1 MNYVQRF
8 FVYQVTRSFECLFF
22 LFLSD
27 GHVTVS
33 IIPRE
38 SEGRFRVFHM
48 GKYDV
53 REKGSI
59 KKGKKLSGF

>member
-8 FVYQVTRSFECLFF
+8 FVYHVARSFECLFF
-22 LFLSD
+22 LFLSN
-27 GHVTVS
+27 GHASVS

-53 REKGSI
+53 REKGTI